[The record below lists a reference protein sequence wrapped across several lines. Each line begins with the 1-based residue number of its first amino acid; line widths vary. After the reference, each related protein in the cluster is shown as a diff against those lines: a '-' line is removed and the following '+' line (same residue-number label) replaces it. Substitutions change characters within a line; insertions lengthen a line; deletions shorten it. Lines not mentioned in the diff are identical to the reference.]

1 LKKGDEKEEELRIA
15 LLDLD
20 NLIRKHKEN
29 PRIFSDLLALRG
41 IAQYH
46 RGNTEEAIEHMRL
59 WPNSNNPTWPTS
71 NVHNATEKGNNI
83 FVWFRNRK
91 HPCFHVLSF

>member
-46 RGNTEEAIEHMRL
+46 RGNTEEAIEHMKD
-59 WPNSNNPTWPTS
+59 
-71 NVHNATEKGNNI
+71 AYEKSRKVQGI
-83 FVWFRNRK
+83 CFRPPR
-91 HPCFHVLSF
+91 